1 MEWKLHFAEDIN
13 YAICTPKQNT
23 PSFSSLFFK
32 TDFLALHKE
41 HELRIQTLE
50 DLLRKLSAE
59 SKVLTVIFAG
69 LF

>member
-1 MEWKLHFAEDIN
+1 MVFVLQKKIHPLFLP
-13 YAICTPKQNT
+13 C
-23 PSFSSLFFK
+23 FFK

-59 SKVLTVIFAG
+59 SKVLTVSFAD